1 MPITPQTAAPIVP
14 RMAAALALGVLLL
27 GGCAGPNAVT
37 SQVSSYGSWPEGRKP
52 GRYVFE
58 RLPSQQTR
66 AEQQDRLEASA
77 EPVLATAGFERVTDG
92 NQADVTVQVAA
103 QVVVEQRRAPY
114 DPFWG
119 PWGPGFGGWWGHGG
133 RGGIS
138 LSMQFEPP
146 YVQMQVDLLIRDK
159 RSSQVLYE
167 THARHDRVGA
177 ADDRMFPYLFEAAL
191 KDFPLQAISPRTVT
205 VTIPSDNR

>member
-1 MPITPQTAAPIVP
+1 MHATPQTATPIAPS
-14 RMAAALALGVLLL
+14 MAAALVLGVLLL
-27 GGCAGPNAVT
+27 GGCAAPNAVT

-66 AEQQDRLEASA
+66 AEQQDRLEAAA
-77 EPVLATAGFERVTDG
+77 EPVLATAGFERVIDG
-92 NQADVTVQVAA
+92 NQADVTVQVGA

-133 RGGIS
+133 RGGLS

-146 YVQMQVDLLIRDK
+146 YVQMQVDVLIRDK

>member
-1 MPITPQTAAPIVP
+1 MHTTPQTVAPIVP

-27 GGCAGPNAVT
+27 GGCATQNAVT

-58 RLPSQQTR
+58 RLPSQQAR
-66 AEQQDRLEASA
+66 VEQQDRLEAAA
-77 EPVLATAGFERVTDG
+77 EPVLATAGFERVPDG
-92 NQADVTVQVAA
+92 NQADVSVQVGA
-103 QVVVEQRRAPY
+103 QVLVEQRRPAY

-119 PWGPGFGGWWGHGG
+119 PWGPGFGGWWGSGG
-133 RGGIS
+133 RSGIS

-146 YVQMQVDLLIRDK
+146 YTQMQVDVLIRD
-159 RSSQVLYE
+159 RRTSQVLYE

-177 ADDRMFPYLFEAAL
+177 ADDRLFTYLFEAAM
-191 KDFPLQAISPRTVT
+191 KDFPLPAISPRTVT